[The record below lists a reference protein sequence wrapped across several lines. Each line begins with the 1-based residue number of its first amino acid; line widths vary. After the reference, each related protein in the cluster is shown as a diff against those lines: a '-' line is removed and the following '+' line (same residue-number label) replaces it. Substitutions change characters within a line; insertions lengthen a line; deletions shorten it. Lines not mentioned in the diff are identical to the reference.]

1 MNNLNPLS
9 QMTDESLKAFISKVQ
24 ADTSP
29 QERLNVEGTAPIALA
44 SAAGIVINTE
54 DLNTYLQNLSD
65 VELKG
70 VAGMLWYAQTPA
82 CTGTFAISW
91 AAAPMPGCRIYRSCL
106 RAPQPTH

>member
-65 VELKG
+65 VELKVWLECCG
-70 VAGMLWYAQTPA
+70 MHRHRHARALLLFPGLRHQCQDAESIEVA
-82 CTGTFAISW
+82 
-91 AAAPMPGCRIYRSCL
+91 
-106 RAPQPTH
+106 

>member
-44 SAAGIVINTE
+44 SAAGFVINTE
-54 DLNTYLQNLSD
+54 DLNTYRQNLSD

-70 VAGMLWYAQTPA
+70 FGWNVVVCTDTGMHGHFCYFLG
-82 CTGTFAISW
+82 CGTNAR
-91 AAAPMPGCRIYRSCL
+91 MPNL
-106 RAPQPTH
+106 